1 MRLILAAVVLLCLV
15 RRSTAYYW
23 IRGDPQTN
31 VTCPNGFVTG
41 VLHIVPDP
49 DDDEK
54 ILSAKMTTRCHEYIH
69 FLQDLN
75 GVAYNNHIFDL
86 IIEQDISTLVKKGDD
101 SVWSF
106 SFGPHITL
114 QDGEKQV
121 AHNGTVYFKL
131 ARGMTCDLTPGVLD
145 LAESLITEVLP
156 EITDHEDFGKPFSQ
170 AQMNLLRDAQYNV
183 EKDDGTLHNCLT
195 FYEYSAYGPHD
206 GPQPLRWG
214 GLIAVALVLAALPPA
229 ASAFVAAF
237 VADPP
242 GGFYRVLDVYKPARD
257 MHKTPWWRCGKPK
270 KNTPAWRIPD
280 IPEKTPWWRCGRP
293 KKNTP
298 ARQIQEKTP
307 WWRQEKNS
315 KPAPMPELHMPV
327 YVPAPRR
334 PRPTHPTY
342 PVPMSG
348 APIHFTVA

>member
-1 MRLILAAVVLLCLV
+1 MRLILAAAVLLSLV

-23 IRGDPQTN
+23 IRGAPQTN

-41 VLHIVPDP
+41 VLHLVVDP
-49 DDDEK
+49 DDNTK
-54 ILSAKMTTRCHEYIH
+54 PLSSQMTTRCHEYVH
-69 FLQDLN
+69 FLSDFSGIYTKNFL
-75 GVAYNNHIFDL
+75 FDTL
-86 IIEQDISTLVKKGDD
+86 RKEDASTLVKKGDD

-106 SFGPHITL
+106 PFGPHITL
-114 QDGEKQV
+114 HDGEKQV

-131 ARGMTCDLTPGVLD
+131 ARSMACDLSDPKK
-145 LAESLITEVLP
+145 SLIP
-156 EITDHEDFGKPFSQ
+156 EITDDEDFNKPYSQ

-183 EKDDGTLHNCLT
+183 EKDDGTLHDCLT

-229 ASAFVAAF
+229 AAAFVAAF

-257 MHKTPWWRCGKPK
+257 MHKS
-270 KNTPAWRIPD
+270 
-280 IPEKTPWWRCGRP
+280 PWWRCGRP

-298 ARQIQEKTP
+298 ARRIPEKSP